1 MQTYDPIEF
10 FRPARVRG
18 NTIEER
24 IASLKR
30 TAEKVVSDSEGDT
43 SSYRTGY
50 AGVHR
55 DILDRIDCE
64 DIEDAEA
71 ELNSFY
77 NWYSATGLDHRG
89 MIEEPGR
96 YDAIGRILAELE
108 VVLSLE
114 VNDV

>member
-1 MQTYDPIEF
+1 MRTYDPIEF

-30 TAEKVVSDSEGDT
+30 TAEKVVSDSGGDT
-43 SSYRTGY
+43 SAYRRGY

-55 DILDRIDCE
+55 EILDRIDCE
-64 DIEDAEA
+64 DIEDAKA

-77 NWYSATGLDHRG
+77 NWYSTTGLDNRG

-96 YDAIGRILAELE
+96 YDATGRVLAELE

-114 VNDV
+114 VSNV